1 MTLEKTILRQL
12 SGESGWVV
20 VICNDAVMRGASCF
34 SAGRMKIEKLLA
46 RGHLK

>member
-34 SAGRMKIEKLLA
+34 SAGRMNIEKLLA